1 MIKKWLSDLKIRRK
15 LTVISVIAVLSII
28 LMGYTANY
36 FFKTSRVMAIIINSE
51 RMHTLDFQL
60 GIEEFYR
67 FLQDGDSSHL
77 KNCYKSIASANLMAK
92 TFGDSE
98 YYLRTKSDK
107 EFSEIL
113 YNAIAEGLD
122 FDRSNADLMVS
133 RVRLLIWLDNTELKT
148 SLNLATQ
155 GAEKG
160 EKIIQIIQSYVKS
173 PSPEK
178 FMVLNDAIADI
189 HNYYKGFAASITAI
203 NAFANRLL
211 IWGILLIT
219 IILALI
225 TFVLSAYV
233 SKIIS
238 GSLHQLINN
247 FKEIVN
253 GNVDVKIEV
262 RSKDEIGLLAES
274 FNEMQESLQKIV
286 GQTIR
291 VADGDY
297 SKSLEPKS
305 ENDKL
310 SLALNKMTRALKE
323 TSAENEAQNWVKS
336 GQNLLNEKMRG
347 DLDLQTLSTQIV
359 GFVAEYL
366 NAQMGTLYLPEN
378 DNTTLRLYGSYAFTK
393 RKRLNDEFKIGEG
406 LIGQAAFGRQMI
418 SLTELPGDYTR
429 ITSSTGDMSP
439 RNVVVQPLI
448 YDNKLF
454 GVIELASKD
463 VLDDQKLGFLTTV
476 SENIAISINSALS
489 RQKVNDLLF
498 QTQNQAEELRQQ
510 QEELRVSN
518 EELEEQTRALKQ
530 SEKELQTQQEELRVI
545 NEELEEKTHSLEI
558 QKKEIS
564 VKNNELSRAK
574 EEVEIKASELEITS
588 KYKSEFLANMSHELR
603 TPLNSLLILS
613 KNLMQNKKGNLTED
627 QLESIEIIRKSGDD
641 LLNLI
646 NEILDLSKIESGKM
660 SLHIENIKVED
671 IASNIR
677 RNFGHVIEEKGL
689 KLNVEVGENMP
700 DYISTDIQRIEQ
712 VIKNL
717 VSNAIK
723 FTSQGTITVSF
734 KPTPNSVQFFRSGL
748 THKNSFM
755 LSVKDTGIG
764 IPKEKQQIIFEAFQQ
779 ADGSTSR
786 NYGGTGLG
794 LSITKE
800 IAKLFGGEIHLES
813 QPGNGSTF
821 KVFLPV
827 NYGDAISNENA
838 KPKEAPKPA
847 IQSVLK
853 PVIDE
858 KMVQLADLQ
867 SSKVGD
873 DRDNF
878 TYGDRTILIVE
889 DDENFAKILKK
900 QCHEKGF
907 KFLYAASGEAGLMMA
922 EKYLPSA
929 MILDIKLPG
938 IDGITVL
945 DRIKENP
952 KIRHIPV
959 HMMSALEETIDVFQ
973 KGAIGYLTKP
983 ISPEKLDDAFTK
995 MEDFINHKVKDLLII
1010 EDDDTMRH
1018 QIIEVIGREEV
1029 SPTGVSSGQEAI
1041 EMLRLMKFDCIVMDL
1056 GLPDMTGFELL
1067 KKIEAEHKQDLP
1079 PVIIYTGKELTQEEN
1094 AELKKHTDS
1103 IIIKGV
1109 KSEER
1114 LLDETALFLHRVV
1127 DNLPK
1132 DKQQIISSLH
1142 DKDAIFRGKKVLIV
1156 DDDMR
1161 NLFALSKVLDDKG
1174 MIVIE
1179 AENGKVA
1186 LEKLEKESD
1195 IDIVLMD
1202 IMMPIMDGYET
1213 MRQVRLKK
1221 EFKNLPIIALTAKAM
1236 KDDHERCIKAGA
1248 NDYLTKPLDIDKLVS
1263 LMNVWLYR

>member
-1 MIKKWLSDLKIRRK
+1 MIKKWLSNLKIGRK
-15 LTVISVIAVLSII
+15 LSIISTIAIVSII
-28 LMGYTANY
+28 LMGFTANY

-51 RMHTLDFQL
+51 RTHTLDFQL
-60 GIEEFYR
+60 GIEEFYQY
-67 FLQDGDSSHL
+67 LQSGDSSHL
-77 KNCYKSIASANLMAK
+77 ENCYKSIARANLMAK
-92 TFGDSE
+92 SFGNSE
-98 YYLRTKSDK
+98 FYLKTKSDA
-107 EFSEIL
+107 EFSELL
-113 YNAIAEGLD
+113 YNAVTEGLD
-122 FDRSNADLMVS
+122 FDRSNADLLVN
-133 RVRLLIWLDNTELKT
+133 RVKLLLWINNPELKT
-148 SLNLATQ
+148 SLNIATQ

-160 EKIIQIIQSYVKS
+160 EKIIEIIQDYVKS
-173 PSPEK
+173 PSPAK
-178 FMVLNDAIADI
+178 LVSLNVAVADMHI
-189 HNYYKGFAASITAI
+189 FYKGFAASISAI
-203 NAFANRLL
+203 TAFANRLL

-219 IILALI
+219 ILLAILTFLLSTYISKLI
-225 TFVLSAYV
+225 T
-233 SKIIS
+233 
-238 GSLHQLINN
+238 GSLHQLIGN

-253 GNVDVKIEV
+253 GNVDVKIDV
-262 RSKDEIGLLAES
+262 LSKDEVGLLSES
-274 FNEMQESLQKIV
+274 FNEMQQGLKKIV
-286 GQTIR
+286 EQTIS

-297 SKSLEPKS
+297 SSFLEPKS

-310 SLALNKMTRALKE
+310 SLALNKMTKALDE
-323 TSAENEAQNWVKS
+323 TSTQNQAQNWAKS

-359 GFVAEYL
+359 TFVAEYL
-366 NAQMGTLYLPEN
+366 HSQMGTLYLLEN
-378 DNTTLRLYGSYAFTK
+378 DEKTLRLYGSYAFIK
-393 RKRLNDEFKIGEG
+393 RKRLNEEFRVGEG
-406 LIGQAAFGRQMI
+406 MVGQAAFGRQMI
-418 SLTELPGDYTR
+418 SLTELPEDYTR
-429 ITSSTGDMSP
+429 ITSSTGDMMP
-439 RNVVVQPLI
+439 RNVVVQPLL
-448 YDNKLF
+448 YDNKLL
-454 GVIELASKD
+454 GVIELASKE
-463 VLDDQKLGFLTTV
+463 VLNDQKLDFLIAV
-476 SENIAISINSALS
+476 SENIAISINSARS
-489 RQKVNDLLF
+489 RQKVNDLLL

-558 QKKEIS
+558 QKKEITI
-564 VKNNELSRAK
+564 KNNELGKAK

-627 QLESIEIIRKSGDD
+627 QLESVEIIRKSGDD

-660 SLHIENIKVED
+660 SLHVENIKVEVL
-671 IASNIR
+671 ASNIR

-700 DYISTDIQRIEQ
+700 GYISTDIQRIEQ

-723 FTSQGTITVSF
+723 FTVQGTISVSF
-734 KPTPNSVQFFRSGL
+734 KPTPHEIQFFRSGL

-813 QPGNGSTF
+813 QPGSGSTF

-827 NYGDAISNENA
+827 NYADSASLESVN
-838 KPKEAPKPA
+838 PKEAPKPI
-847 IQSVLK
+847 IQSVVK
-853 PVIDE
+853 PVVDE
-858 KMVQLADLQ
+858 KLVQLADLQ
-867 SSKVGD
+867 SAKVGD
-873 DRDNF
+873 DRNNF
-878 TYGDRTILIVE
+878 LPGDRTILIVE
-889 DDENFAKILKK
+889 DDENFARILKK

-922 EKYLPSA
+922 EKYLPNA

-1010 EDDDTMRH
+1010 EDDNTMRQ
-1018 QIIEVIGREEV
+1018 QIIDVIGREEV
-1029 SPTGVSSGQEAI
+1029 NPTGVATGEEAI

-1067 KKIEAEHKQDLP
+1067 KKLENEHRQNLP
-1079 PVIIYTGKELTQEEN
+1079 PVIIYTGKELTLEEN

-1174 MIVIE
+1174 MIVRE

-1202 IMMPIMDGYET
+1202 IMMPVMDGYET

>member
-1 MIKKWLSDLKIRRK
+1 
-15 LTVISVIAVLSII
+15 
-28 LMGYTANY
+28 MGFTANY

-51 RMHTLDFQL
+51 RTHTLDFQL
-60 GIEEFYR
+60 GIEEFYQY
-67 FLQDGDSSHL
+67 LQSGDSSHL
-77 KNCYKSIASANLMAK
+77 ENCYKSIARANLMAK
-92 TFGDSE
+92 SFGNSE
-98 YYLRTKSDK
+98 FYLKTKSDA
-107 EFSEIL
+107 EFSELL
-113 YNAIAEGLD
+113 YNAVTEGLD
-122 FDRSNADLMVS
+122 FDRSNADLLVN
-133 RVRLLIWLDNTELKT
+133 RVKLLLWINNPELKT
-148 SLNLATQ
+148 SLNIATQ

-160 EKIIQIIQSYVKS
+160 EKIIEIIQDYVKS
-173 PSPEK
+173 PSPAK
-178 FMVLNDAIADI
+178 LVSLNVAVADMHI
-189 HNYYKGFAASITAI
+189 FYKGFAASISAI
-203 NAFANRLL
+203 TAFANRLL

-219 IILALI
+219 ILLAILTFLLSTYISKLI
-225 TFVLSAYV
+225 T
-233 SKIIS
+233 
-238 GSLHQLINN
+238 GSLHQLIGN

-253 GNVDVKIEV
+253 GNVDVKIDV
-262 RSKDEIGLLAES
+262 LSKDEVGLLSES
-274 FNEMQESLQKIV
+274 FNEMQQGLKKIV
-286 GQTIR
+286 EQTIS

-297 SKSLEPKS
+297 SSFLEPKS

-310 SLALNKMTRALKE
+310 SLALNKMTKALDE
-323 TSAENEAQNWVKS
+323 TSTQNQAQNWAKS

-359 GFVAEYL
+359 TFVAEYL
-366 NAQMGTLYLPEN
+366 HSQMGTLYLLEN
-378 DNTTLRLYGSYAFTK
+378 DEKTLRLYGSYAFIK
-393 RKRLNDEFKIGEG
+393 RKRLNEEFRVGEG
-406 LIGQAAFGRQMI
+406 MVGQAAFGRQMI
-418 SLTELPGDYTR
+418 SLTELPEDYTR
-429 ITSSTGDMSP
+429 ITSSTGDMMP
-439 RNVVVQPLI
+439 RNVVVQPLL
-448 YDNKLF
+448 YDNKLL
-454 GVIELASKD
+454 GVIELASKE
-463 VLDDQKLGFLTTV
+463 VLNDQKLDFLIAV
-476 SENIAISINSALS
+476 SENIAISINSARS
-489 RQKVNDLLF
+489 RQKVNDLLL

-558 QKKEIS
+558 QKKEITI
-564 VKNNELSRAK
+564 KNNELGKAK

-627 QLESIEIIRKSGDD
+627 QLESVEIIRKSGDD

-660 SLHIENIKVED
+660 SLHVENIKVEVL
-671 IASNIR
+671 ASNIR

-700 DYISTDIQRIEQ
+700 GYISTDIQRIEQ

-723 FTSQGTITVSF
+723 FTVQGTISVSF
-734 KPTPNSVQFFRSGL
+734 KPTPHEIQFFRSGL

-813 QPGNGSTF
+813 QPGSGSTF

-827 NYGDAISNENA
+827 NYADSASLESVN
-838 KPKEAPKPA
+838 PKEAPKPI
-847 IQSVLK
+847 IQSVVK
-853 PVIDE
+853 PVVDE
-858 KMVQLADLQ
+858 KLVQLADLQ
-867 SSKVGD
+867 SAKVGD
-873 DRDNF
+873 DRNNF
-878 TYGDRTILIVE
+878 LPGDRTILIVE
-889 DDENFAKILKK
+889 DDENFARILKK

-922 EKYLPSA
+922 EKYLPNA

-1010 EDDDTMRH
+1010 EDDNTMRQ
-1018 QIIEVIGREEV
+1018 QIIDVIGREEV
-1029 SPTGVSSGQEAI
+1029 NPTGVATGEEAI

-1067 KKIEAEHKQDLP
+1067 KKLENEHRQNLP
-1079 PVIIYTGKELTQEEN
+1079 PVIIYTGKELTLEEN

-1174 MIVIE
+1174 MIVRE

-1202 IMMPIMDGYET
+1202 IMMPVMDGYET

>member
-1 MIKKWLSDLKIRRK
+1 MIKKWLSNLKISRK

-28 LMGYTANY
+28 LMGFTANF

-60 GIEEFYR
+60 GVEEFYR
-67 FLQDGDSSHL
+67 YLQDGDSSHL
-77 KNCYKSIASANLMAK
+77 EKCYQSIARANLMAK

-98 YYLRTKSDK
+98 YYLKTISDN

-113 YNAIAEGLD
+113 YDAVTEGLD
-122 FDRSNADLMVS
+122 YDRNNADLMVS
-133 RVRLLIWLDNTELKT
+133 RVKLLLLLNNKELKT

-155 GAEKG
+155 GYEKG
-160 EKIIQIIQSYVKS
+160 KKIIEIIKDYVKS
-173 PSPEK
+173 PSPAK
-178 FMVLNDAIADI
+178 LVTLNTAIADI
-189 HNYYKGFAASITAI
+189 HIYYKGFAASITAI

-219 IILALI
+219 IILAII
-225 TFVLSAYV
+225 TFVLSSYI

-238 GSLHQLINN
+238 SSLHQLIGN
-247 FKEIVN
+247 FKEIVK
-253 GNVDVKIEV
+253 GNIDVKIDV
-262 RSKDEIGLLAES
+262 RSKDEVGLLSES
-274 FNEMQESLQKIV
+274 FNEMQDSLHEIV
-286 GQTIR
+286 EQTVR

-297 SKSLEPKS
+297 SKRLEPKS

-310 SLALNKMTRALKE
+310 SLALNKMTKALQE
-323 TSAENEAQNWVKS
+323 TSAENEAQNWVKT

-347 DLDLQTLSTQIV
+347 DLDLQTLSTQVVTFIS
-359 GFVAEYL
+359 EYL
-366 NAQMGTLYLPEN
+366 NTQIGTLYLLEN
-378 DNTTLRLYGSYAFTK
+378 DDKTLRLYGSFAFTK
-393 RKRLNDEFKIGEG
+393 RKKLNDEFLIGEG
-406 LIGQAAFGRQMI
+406 IIGQAAFGRQMI
-418 SLTELPGDYTR
+418 SLTQLPEDYTR
-429 ITSSTGDMSP
+429 ITSSTGDMVP
-439 RNVVVQPLI
+439 RNVVVQPLL
-448 YDNKLF
+448 YDHKLL
-454 GVIELASKD
+454 GVIELASKE
-463 VLDDQKLGFLTTV
+463 VLNDQQLDFLTSV
-476 SENIAISINSALS
+476 SENVAISINSARS
-489 RQKVNDLLF
+489 RQKVNDLLL

-530 SEKELQTQQEELRVI
+530 SEKELQSQQEELRVI
-545 NEELEEKTHSLEI
+545 NEELEEKTHSLEL
-558 QKKEIS
+558 QKKEITT
-564 VKNNELSRAK
+564 KNTELGKAK
-574 EEVEIKASELEITS
+574 EEVELKASELEVTS

-613 KNLMQNKKGNLTED
+613 KNLMQNKKGNLTDD
-627 QLESIEIIRKSGDD
+627 QLESVEIIRNSGED

-660 SLHIENIKVED
+660 TLHIETVKVDDLAE
-671 IASNIR
+671 NVR
-677 RNFGHVIEEKGL
+677 RNFSHVIQEKGL
-689 KLNVEVGENMP
+689 KLSVEVGETMP
-700 DYISTDIQRIEQ
+700 AIISTDIQRLEQ

-723 FTSQGTITVSF
+723 FTSQGLITISF
-734 KPTPNSVQFFRSGL
+734 KPTPSGSQFFRSKLSHG
-748 THKNSFM
+748 NSFM

-764 IPKEKQQIIFEAFQQ
+764 IPKEKQLIIFEAFQQ

-786 NYGGTGLG
+786 NFGGTGLG

-800 IAKLFGGEIHLES
+800 IVKLFGGEIHLES
-813 QPGNGSTF
+813 QPGLGSTF
-821 KVFLPV
+821 QVFLPV
-827 NYGDAISNENA
+827 NYSGAAPNEDF
-838 KPKEAPKPA
+838 KPKETPKPT
-847 IQSVLK
+847 I
-853 PVIDE
+853 
-858 KMVQLADLQ
+858 
-867 SSKVGD
+867 SKVSDASDVEKLIQTGNFQLKNIPD
-873 DRDNF
+873 DRDLINSD
-878 TYGDRTILIVE
+878 DRTILVVE

-907 KFLYAASGEAGLMMA
+907 KFLHAATGEAGLMMA
-922 EKYLPSA
+922 EKYSPNA

-945 DRIKENP
+945 DKIKENS

-983 ISPEKLDDAFTK
+983 ISPEKLDDAFVK
-995 MEDFINHKVKDLLII
+995 IENFISHKVKDLLII
-1010 EDDDTMRH
+1010 EDDDTMRK
-1018 QIIEVIGREEV
+1018 QIIEVIGREDV
-1029 SPTGVSSGQEAI
+1029 NPTGVASGKEAI
-1041 EMLRLMKFDCIVMDL
+1041 EMLRLMKFDCMVMDL

-1067 KKIEAEHKQDLP
+1067 KQLEEEHKQNLP
-1079 PVIIYTGKELTQEEN
+1079 PVIIYTGKELTQDEN
-1094 AELKKHTDS
+1094 TELKKHTDS

-1132 DKQQIISSLH
+1132 EKQQIISSLH

-1174 MIVIE
+1174 MIIRE

-1186 LEKLEKESD
+1186 LEKLDKEPD
-1195 IDIVLMD
+1195 FDIVLMD
-1202 IMMPIMDGYET
+1202 IMMPVMDGYEA
-1213 MRQVRLKK
+1213 MRQIRQKK
-1221 EFKNLPIIALTAKAM
+1221 AFKNLPIIALTAKAM
-1236 KDDHERCIKAGA
+1236 KDDHERCIAAGA
-1248 NDYLTKPLDIDKLVS
+1248 NDYLTKPLNIDKLVS

>member
-1 MIKKWLSDLKIRRK
+1 
-15 LTVISVIAVLSII
+15 
-28 LMGYTANY
+28 
-36 FFKTSRVMAIIINSE
+36 
-51 RMHTLDFQL
+51 
-60 GIEEFYR
+60 
-67 FLQDGDSSHL
+67 
-77 KNCYKSIASANLMAK
+77 
-92 TFGDSE
+92 
-98 YYLRTKSDK
+98 
-107 EFSEIL
+107 
-113 YNAIAEGLD
+113 
-122 FDRSNADLMVS
+122 
-133 RVRLLIWLDNTELKT
+133 
-148 SLNLATQ
+148 
-155 GAEKG
+155 
-160 EKIIQIIQSYVKS
+160 
-173 PSPEK
+173 
-178 FMVLNDAIADI
+178 
-189 HNYYKGFAASITAI
+189 
-203 NAFANRLL
+203 
-211 IWGILLIT
+211 
-219 IILALI
+219 
-225 TFVLSAYV
+225 
-233 SKIIS
+233 
-238 GSLHQLINN
+238 
-247 FKEIVN
+247 
-253 GNVDVKIEV
+253 
-262 RSKDEIGLLAES
+262 
-274 FNEMQESLQKIV
+274 
-286 GQTIR
+286 
-291 VADGDY
+291 
-297 SKSLEPKS
+297 
-305 ENDKL
+305 
-310 SLALNKMTRALKE
+310 
-323 TSAENEAQNWVKS
+323 
-336 GQNLLNEKMRG
+336 
-347 DLDLQTLSTQIV
+347 
-359 GFVAEYL
+359 
-366 NAQMGTLYLPEN
+366 
-378 DNTTLRLYGSYAFTK
+378 
-393 RKRLNDEFKIGEG
+393 
-406 LIGQAAFGRQMI
+406 
-418 SLTELPGDYTR
+418 
-429 ITSSTGDMSP
+429 MSP
-439 RNVVVQPLI
+439 RNVVVQPLL
-448 YDNKLF
+448 YDNKLL
-454 GVIELASKD
+454 GVIELASKE
-463 VLDDQKLGFLTTV
+463 VLDDQNLDFLISV
-476 SENIAISINSALS
+476 SENIAISINSARS
-489 RQKVNDLLF
+489 RQKVNDLLL

-558 QKKEIS
+558 QKKEITI
-564 VKNNELSRAK
+564 KNNELSKAK

-627 QLESIEIIRKSGDD
+627 QLESVEIIRKSGDD

-660 SLHIENIKVED
+660 SLHVENIKVED
-671 IASNIR
+671 LASNIR
-677 RNFGHVIEEKGL
+677 RTFGHVIEEKGL
-689 KLNVEVGENMP
+689 KLNVEVGETLP
-700 DYISTDIQRIEQ
+700 EYISTDIQRIEQ

-723 FTSQGTITVSF
+723 FTVQGTISVSF
-734 KPTPNSVQFFRSGL
+734 KPTPHEIQFFRSGL

-779 ADGSTSR
+779 VDGSTSR

-813 QPGNGSTF
+813 QPGSGSTF
-821 KVFLPV
+821 KVFLPL
-827 NYGDAISNENA
+827 NFNDSASNENVV
-838 KPKEAPKPA
+838 PKEAPKPV

-853 PVIDE
+853 PVVDE
-858 KMVQLADLQ
+858 KLVQLADLQ

-873 DRDNF
+873 DRNNF
-878 TYGDRTILIVE
+878 SSGDRTILIVE

-922 EKYLPSA
+922 EKYLPNA

-945 DRIKENP
+945 DRIKENS

-1010 EDDDTMRH
+1010 EDDDTMRN

-1029 SPTGVSSGQEAI
+1029 SPTGVSSGEEAI
-1041 EMLRLMKFDCIVMDL
+1041 EMLRLIKFDCIVMDL

-1067 KKIEAEHKQDLP
+1067 KKLEAEHKQDLP

-1263 LMNVWLYR
+1263 LMNLWLYR

>member
-1 MIKKWLSDLKIRRK
+1 
-15 LTVISVIAVLSII
+15 
-28 LMGYTANY
+28 
-36 FFKTSRVMAIIINSE
+36 
-51 RMHTLDFQL
+51 
-60 GIEEFYR
+60 
-67 FLQDGDSSHL
+67 
-77 KNCYKSIASANLMAK
+77 
-92 TFGDSE
+92 
-98 YYLRTKSDK
+98 
-107 EFSEIL
+107 
-113 YNAIAEGLD
+113 
-122 FDRSNADLMVS
+122 
-133 RVRLLIWLDNTELKT
+133 
-148 SLNLATQ
+148 
-155 GAEKG
+155 
-160 EKIIQIIQSYVKS
+160 
-173 PSPEK
+173 
-178 FMVLNDAIADI
+178 
-189 HNYYKGFAASITAI
+189 
-203 NAFANRLL
+203 
-211 IWGILLIT
+211 
-219 IILALI
+219 
-225 TFVLSAYV
+225 
-233 SKIIS
+233 
-238 GSLHQLINN
+238 
-247 FKEIVN
+247 
-253 GNVDVKIEV
+253 
-262 RSKDEIGLLAES
+262 
-274 FNEMQESLQKIV
+274 
-286 GQTIR
+286 
-291 VADGDY
+291 
-297 SKSLEPKS
+297 
-305 ENDKL
+305 
-310 SLALNKMTRALKE
+310 
-323 TSAENEAQNWVKS
+323 
-336 GQNLLNEKMRG
+336 
-347 DLDLQTLSTQIV
+347 
-359 GFVAEYL
+359 
-366 NAQMGTLYLPEN
+366 
-378 DNTTLRLYGSYAFTK
+378 
-393 RKRLNDEFKIGEG
+393 
-406 LIGQAAFGRQMI
+406 
-418 SLTELPGDYTR
+418 
-429 ITSSTGDMSP
+429 MSP
-439 RNVVVQPLI
+439 RNVVVQPLL
-448 YDNKLF
+448 YDNKLL
-454 GVIELASKD
+454 GVIELASKE
-463 VLDDQKLGFLTTV
+463 VLDDQNLDFLISV
-476 SENIAISINSALS
+476 SENIAISINSARS
-489 RQKVNDLLF
+489 HQKVNDLLL

-530 SEKELQTQQEELRVI
+530 SEKELQSQQEELRVI

-558 QKKEIS
+558 QKKEITI
-564 VKNNELSRAK
+564 KNNELSKAK

-627 QLESIEIIRKSGDD
+627 QLESVEIIRKSGDD

-660 SLHIENIKVED
+660 SLHVENIKLED

-689 KLNVEVGENMP
+689 KLNVEVGETLP
-700 DYISTDIQRIEQ
+700 EYISTDIQRIEQ

-723 FTSQGTITVSF
+723 FTVQGTISVSF
-734 KPTPNSVQFFRSGL
+734 KPTSHEIQFFRSGL
-748 THKNSFM
+748 THENSFM

-779 ADGSTSR
+779 VDGSTSR

-813 QPGNGSTF
+813 QPGTGSTF
-821 KVFLPV
+821 RVFLPL
-827 NYGDAISNENA
+827 NYTDSASNENVNTKA
-838 KPKEAPKPA
+838 TPKPVS
-847 IQSVLK
+847 QSVLK
-853 PVIDE
+853 PVVDE
-858 KMVQLADLQ
+858 KLVQLADLQ
-867 SSKVGD
+867 SAKVGD
-873 DRDNF
+873 DRNNC
-878 TYGDRTILIVE
+878 TPGDRTILIVE

-1010 EDDDTMRH
+1010 EDDDTMRN

-1029 SPTGVSSGQEAI
+1029 SPTGVSSGEEAI
-1041 EMLRLMKFDCIVMDL
+1041 EMLRLIKFDCIVMDL

-1067 KKIEAEHKQDLP
+1067 KKLEAEHKQDLP

-1127 DNLPK
+1127 NNLPK

-1174 MIVIE
+1174 MIIRE

-1186 LEKLEKESD
+1186 LEKLEKEYD

-1236 KDDHERCIKAGA
+1236 KDDHERCINAGA

>member
-1 MIKKWLSDLKIRRK
+1 
-15 LTVISVIAVLSII
+15 
-28 LMGYTANY
+28 
-36 FFKTSRVMAIIINSE
+36 MAIIINSE
-51 RMHTLDFQL
+51 RTHTLDFQL
-60 GIEEFYR
+60 GIEEFYQY
-67 FLQDGDSSHL
+67 LQSGDSSHL
-77 KNCYKSIASANLMAK
+77 ENCYKSIARANLMAK
-92 TFGDSE
+92 SFGNSE
-98 YYLRTKSDK
+98 FYLKTKSDA
-107 EFSEIL
+107 EFSELL
-113 YNAIAEGLD
+113 YNAVTEGLD
-122 FDRSNADLMVS
+122 FDRSNADLLVN
-133 RVRLLIWLDNTELKT
+133 RVKLLLWINNPELKT
-148 SLNLATQ
+148 SLNIATQ

-160 EKIIQIIQSYVKS
+160 EKIIEIIQDYVKS
-173 PSPEK
+173 PSPAK
-178 FMVLNDAIADI
+178 LVSLNVAVADMHI
-189 HNYYKGFAASITAI
+189 FYKGFAASISAI
-203 NAFANRLL
+203 TAFANRLL

-219 IILALI
+219 ILLAILTFLLSTYISKLI
-225 TFVLSAYV
+225 T
-233 SKIIS
+233 
-238 GSLHQLINN
+238 GSLHQLIGN

-253 GNVDVKIEV
+253 GNVDVKIDV
-262 RSKDEIGLLAES
+262 LSKDEVGLLSES
-274 FNEMQESLQKIV
+274 FNEMQQGLKKIV
-286 GQTIR
+286 EQTIS

-297 SKSLEPKS
+297 SSFLEPKS

-310 SLALNKMTRALKE
+310 SLALNKMTKALDE
-323 TSAENEAQNWVKS
+323 TSTQNQAQNWAKS

-359 GFVAEYL
+359 TFVAEYL
-366 NAQMGTLYLPEN
+366 HSQMGTLYLLEN
-378 DNTTLRLYGSYAFTK
+378 DEKTLRLYGSYAFIK
-393 RKRLNDEFKIGEG
+393 RKRLNEEFRVGEG
-406 LIGQAAFGRQMI
+406 MVGQAAFGRQMI
-418 SLTELPGDYTR
+418 SLTELPEDYTR
-429 ITSSTGDMSP
+429 ITSSTGDMMP
-439 RNVVVQPLI
+439 RNVVVQPLL
-448 YDNKLF
+448 YDNKLL
-454 GVIELASKD
+454 GVIELASKE
-463 VLDDQKLGFLTTV
+463 VLNDQKLDFLIAV
-476 SENIAISINSALS
+476 SENIAISINSARS
-489 RQKVNDLLF
+489 RQKVNDLLL

-558 QKKEIS
+558 QKKEITI
-564 VKNNELSRAK
+564 KNNELGKAK

-627 QLESIEIIRKSGDD
+627 QLESVEIIRKSGDD

-660 SLHIENIKVED
+660 SLHVENIKVEVL
-671 IASNIR
+671 ASNIR

-700 DYISTDIQRIEQ
+700 GYISTDIQRIEQ

-723 FTSQGTITVSF
+723 FTVQGTISVSF
-734 KPTPNSVQFFRSGL
+734 KPTPHEIQFFRSGL

-813 QPGNGSTF
+813 QPGSGSTF

-827 NYGDAISNENA
+827 NYADSASLESVN
-838 KPKEAPKPA
+838 PKEAPKPI
-847 IQSVLK
+847 IQSVVK
-853 PVIDE
+853 PVVDE
-858 KMVQLADLQ
+858 KLVQLADLQ
-867 SSKVGD
+867 SAKVGD
-873 DRDNF
+873 DRNNF
-878 TYGDRTILIVE
+878 LPGDRTILIVE
-889 DDENFAKILKK
+889 DDENFARILKK

-922 EKYLPSA
+922 EKYLPNA

-1010 EDDDTMRH
+1010 EDDNTMRQ
-1018 QIIEVIGREEV
+1018 QIIDVIGREEV
-1029 SPTGVSSGQEAI
+1029 NPTGVATGEEAI

-1067 KKIEAEHKQDLP
+1067 KKLENEHRQNLP
-1079 PVIIYTGKELTQEEN
+1079 PVIIYTGKELTLEEN

-1174 MIVIE
+1174 MIVRE

-1202 IMMPIMDGYET
+1202 IMMPVMDGYET

>member
-1 MIKKWLSDLKIRRK
+1 
-15 LTVISVIAVLSII
+15 
-28 LMGYTANY
+28 
-36 FFKTSRVMAIIINSE
+36 
-51 RMHTLDFQL
+51 
-60 GIEEFYR
+60 
-67 FLQDGDSSHL
+67 
-77 KNCYKSIASANLMAK
+77 
-92 TFGDSE
+92 
-98 YYLRTKSDK
+98 
-107 EFSEIL
+107 
-113 YNAIAEGLD
+113 
-122 FDRSNADLMVS
+122 
-133 RVRLLIWLDNTELKT
+133 
-148 SLNLATQ
+148 
-155 GAEKG
+155 
-160 EKIIQIIQSYVKS
+160 
-173 PSPEK
+173 
-178 FMVLNDAIADI
+178 
-189 HNYYKGFAASITAI
+189 
-203 NAFANRLL
+203 
-211 IWGILLIT
+211 
-219 IILALI
+219 
-225 TFVLSAYV
+225 
-233 SKIIS
+233 
-238 GSLHQLINN
+238 
-247 FKEIVN
+247 
-253 GNVDVKIEV
+253 
-262 RSKDEIGLLAES
+262 
-274 FNEMQESLQKIV
+274 
-286 GQTIR
+286 
-291 VADGDY
+291 
-297 SKSLEPKS
+297 
-305 ENDKL
+305 
-310 SLALNKMTRALKE
+310 
-323 TSAENEAQNWVKS
+323 
-336 GQNLLNEKMRG
+336 
-347 DLDLQTLSTQIV
+347 
-359 GFVAEYL
+359 
-366 NAQMGTLYLPEN
+366 
-378 DNTTLRLYGSYAFTK
+378 
-393 RKRLNDEFKIGEG
+393 
-406 LIGQAAFGRQMI
+406 
-418 SLTELPGDYTR
+418 
-429 ITSSTGDMSP
+429 
-439 RNVVVQPLI
+439 
-448 YDNKLF
+448 
-454 GVIELASKD
+454 
-463 VLDDQKLGFLTTV
+463 
-476 SENIAISINSALS
+476 
-489 RQKVNDLLF
+489 
-498 QTQNQAEELRQQ
+498 
-510 QEELRVSN
+510 
-518 EELEEQTRALKQ
+518 
-530 SEKELQTQQEELRVI
+530 
-545 NEELEEKTHSLEI
+545 
-558 QKKEIS
+558 
-564 VKNNELSRAK
+564 
-574 EEVEIKASELEITS
+574 
-588 KYKSEFLANMSHELR
+588 
-603 TPLNSLLILS
+603 
-613 KNLMQNKKGNLTED
+613 
-627 QLESIEIIRKSGDD
+627 
-641 LLNLI
+641 
-646 NEILDLSKIESGKM
+646 
-660 SLHIENIKVED
+660 
-671 IASNIR
+671 
-677 RNFGHVIEEKGL
+677 
-689 KLNVEVGENMP
+689 
-700 DYISTDIQRIEQ
+700 
-712 VIKNL
+712 
-717 VSNAIK
+717 
-723 FTSQGTITVSF
+723 
-734 KPTPNSVQFFRSGL
+734 
-748 THKNSFM
+748 M

-813 QPGNGSTF
+813 QPGSGSTF

-827 NYGDAISNENA
+827 NYGGAISNENA
-838 KPKEAPKPA
+838 KPKEAPKPV

-853 PVIDE
+853 PVVDE
-858 KMVQLADLQ
+858 KLVQLADLQ

-873 DRDNF
+873 DRNNF
-878 TYGDRTILIVE
+878 SPGDRTILIVE

-922 EKYLPSA
+922 EKYLPNA

-1010 EDDDTMRH
+1010 EDDDTMRN

-1029 SPTGVSSGQEAI
+1029 SPTGVSSGEEAI
-1041 EMLRLMKFDCIVMDL
+1041 EMLRLIKFDCIVMDL

-1067 KKIEAEHKQDLP
+1067 KKLEAEHKQDLP